1 VSLLSW
7 VKGLLKG
14 KKKVTYTPLRTRIK
28 DYNKKE
34 HEEHMKLVKKRPS
47 VNRKYW
53 KYF

>member
-1 VSLLSW
+1 MSLLLW